1 MKKFIITAVMAL
13 LIGGL
18 AFNANAQKK
27 VTKEAPKAK
36 TEAPKTDKKKQM
48 DPKQDP
54 TVKYAKMIADYETI
68 VNKCVKLYKESTEK
82 EGQAANRTADT
93 FEKNLNK
100 ALRLRDQIK
109 AINDKLSDAQKE
121 KYKKLTDELEKLI
134 TK

>member
-27 VTKEAPKAK
+27 IKKEAPKTK
-36 TEAPKTDKKKQM
+36 TEAPKKM

-82 EGQAANRTADT
+82 EGQAANKTADT